1 MLSHKAIENAF
12 KLPDFDWREA
22 GIETKDS
29 KGQPCPSYN
38 YPGDCLRKNP
48 FPKDKSKGKSKAG
61 KGVRKK
67 K

>member
-1 MLSHKAIENAF
+1 MSHKAIENAF

-22 GIETKDS
+22 GIETRDY

-48 FPKDKSKGKSKAG
+48 FPKEKTKGKKG